1 MDQPTAL
8 LAGAL
13 DQLMRHNLSGCEHA
27 AHQAAR
33 LLDALAERP
42 DVDGE
47 TRYLCDKM
55 RDRLERGHG

>member
-1 MDQPTAL
+1 MDQPTTL

-47 TRYLCDKM
+47 TRYLCGMM
-55 RDRLERGHG
+55 RDRLEAGHG